1 VSPPLS
7 WLLRNWKLKILAVIL
22 ALILLLAVAFSENPL
37 SIRQYNALIRYSDL
51 PAGQVLIRPPA
62 RAAITVSGLNSAVRT
77 LNDSN
82 AYVNVSLA
90 RLRVGPT
97 QSVFAQP
104 TVLVSGVNVQGG
116 PIPLSLAVQ
125 ELKEDTLN
133 VEVRFPQPSPNYSVV
148 ADQTYPYCDNPAEPC
163 KVTLRA
169 PASYFADLVAYVEI
183 PGALT
188 GTTTEVPQVPVKFAQ
203 SGRSIDFASLDT
215 LPKPRIEHA
224 LMPKVKVTAVSSA
237 TSKPVALRP
246 RLTGVGQQACGFA
259 IAGVTITKGD
269 GVALVSGPT
278 VDVGKSPDVID
289 LPPID
294 ITGANGN
301 VTKTLTVPLSDSKLL
316 VDPARVNV
324 TVVLQKQFDCVAPT
338 PAPAPP
344 TPTPTP
350 TPRPSGSP

>member
-1 VSPPLS
+1 MSPPLS
-7 WLLRNWKLKILAVIL
+7 WLVRNWKLKVLAVIL
-22 ALILLLAVAFSENPL
+22 AMILLLAVAFSENPL

-51 PAGQVLIRPPA
+51 PAGLVLIRPPA
-62 RAAITVSGLNSAVRT
+62 RATITVSGLNSTVRT

-82 AYVNVSLA
+82 VYVNVSLA
-90 RLRVGPT
+90 RVRVGPT

-116 PIPLSLAVQ
+116 GIPLSLTVQ

-163 KVTLRA
+163 KVTLSA
-169 PASYFADLVAYVEI
+169 PASYFGDLVAYVEI

-203 SGRSIDFASLDT
+203 SGRTIDFASLDT
-215 LPKPRIEHA
+215 LPKPRISRA
-224 LMPKVKVTAVSSA
+224 YMPKVKVTAVSSA

-246 RLTGVGQQACGFA
+246 RVSGVGQQACGFA
-259 IAGVTITKGD
+259 ITGIPITPAA
-269 GVALVSGPT
+269 VALVSGPT
-278 VDVGKSPDVID
+278 VDVGKAPDVID

-294 ITGANGN
+294 ITGANGS
-301 VTKTLTVPLSDSKLL
+301 VTKTVTVPLSDSKLL

-338 PAPAPP
+338 PPPAQPPP

-350 TPRPSGSP
+350 SPSRSP